1 MIHINPFDPMTLLLI
16 ALLNPAT
23 IAIAWIMGRGADQW
37 QKLPIAAFAA
47 ALAGFLLYYAAA
59 FVGVFKVHAVGGEAG
74 LVALQVVFGFVWAS
88 AAYITTPRKV

>member
-37 QKLPIAAFAA
+37 QKLPIVAFAA
-47 ALAGFLLYYAAA
+47 ALSGFLLYYAAA

-74 LVALQVVFGFVWAS
+74 LVALQFLLGFAWAG
-88 AAYITTPRKV
+88 AAYMTAPRKA

>member
-37 QKLPIAAFAA
+37 QNPARAA
-47 ALAGFLLYYAAA
+47 AKAGFLLYYAAA
-59 FVGVFKVHAVGGEAG
+59 FVDVFKVHAVGGEAG